1 MKINVI
7 DTQENNNMFSIEA
20 VHFLR
25 LTKAFKGRFIPADE
39 IGKRLLKEVPD
50 SDIDIGT
57 TKEDE
62 DKWKAILENASEQK
76 RIDQLEKVVA
86 EKVAVIT
93 GKIPVKQAT
102 EVTPEPQPESETEID
117 LPALP
122 FSKKELDQMDL
133 SQLSAIYNEIFP
145 SKKIPKT
152 KKEIISEILQ

>member
-25 LTKAFKGRFIPADE
+25 LSKAFKGRFIPADD
-39 IGKRLLKEVPD
+39 IGKKLLKEVPD
-50 SDIDIGT
+50 ADIDIGT
-57 TKEDE
+57 TKIDE
-62 DKWKAILENASEQK
+62 DKWKATLENASEQK

-93 GKIPVKQAT
+93 GKIPVKKAT
-102 EVTPEPQPESETEID
+102 EVTPEPQTETEID

-145 SKKIPKT
+145 NKNVPKS
-152 KKEIISEILQ
+152 KKEIIAEILQ